1 LAPVV
6 ALTGFMG
13 SGKSSVGAAAAALL
27 DWSFVDLDGEV
38 ERSLGASISDVFS
51 TKGEDFF
58 RRAELDTLRSVL
70 GDLRFP
76 SGLVLA
82 LGGGTLMSPEA
93 ADLVRET
100 STVIY
105 LRLDPA
111 TAWERVKASDRP
123 LARDKDAFGALFAS
137 RAHLYEGGADAV
149 VAVDQKTVDHLAG
162 EVATLARRLTKEL
175 S

>member
-1 LAPVV
+1 MAPVV

-27 DWSFVDLDGEV
+27 DWSFVDLDAEV

-51 TKGEDFF
+51 TKGEEYF

-70 GDLRFP
+70 GDRSFP

-93 ADLVRET
+93 VDLVRDAGT
-100 STVIY
+100 VTYLQLDST
-105 LRLDPA
+105 

-137 RAHLYEGGADAV
+137 RAHLYEGSADAV
-149 VAVDQKTVDHLAG
+149 VAVEQKTVDHLAQ
-162 EVATLARRLTKEL
+162 EVATLARRLTREV